1 MKPEYAE
8 RMALDRI
15 STLPQP
21 ILETVLSLLSTEEA
35 ARTSILSKEWRYR
48 WTTIPNLEFTL
59 RKRFSD
65 QKSDEESVMKYMDV
79 HDLHQVLL
87 LRQGPIHKLT
97 LSMEG
102 YWEDDDLFEFEQI
115 ILHLSRNHIV
125 RKLELDA
132 SELESLGYK
141 LPISVFALHHLK
153 ELDLFSFTIELP
165 SIFNGFGSLVKLNLT
180 DVKLSTKTLRRL
192 LSNCPSLESL
202 HVDIDESDDEC
213 TINELLKCLP
223 VIEELSI
230 SSDVCEWLVLDS
242 DPQELPI
249 SLVHLK
255 VLHLEGMSFTEDSKS
270 AFLLVLIK
278 CSPNLERICLN
289 MAWRS
294 KGDEEYP
301 AVKNEYSNVWLEH
314 LKELEI
320 SFWSRSHGMEL
331 LMEFG
336 KFILVRSPKL
346 KKVSIFGLD
355 DKCRESM
362 IVNTLLGAP
371 RASPAVNFKINYPV
385 PWSYPSTRTTPV

>member
-1 MKPEYAE
+1 MICCPFLLIIRFLQHRLVSIQTKEQLKMKPEYAE

-65 QKSDEESVMKYMDV
+65 QKSDEESVMKYMDL

-87 LRQGPIHKLT
+87 LRQGPIHELT

-202 HVDIDESDDEC
+202 HLVSTHLNIRSHVMDFLNLSEYNGVLQDIYKSDDEC

-230 SSDVCEWLVLDS
+230 SSDVCEV
-242 DPQELPI
+242 I
-249 SLVHLK
+249 
-255 VLHLEGMSFTEDSKS
+255 
-270 AFLLVLIK
+270 
-278 CSPNLERICLN
+278 
-289 MAWRS
+289 
-294 KGDEEYP
+294 
-301 AVKNEYSNVWLEH
+301 
-314 LKELEI
+314 
-320 SFWSRSHGMEL
+320 
-331 LMEFG
+331 
-336 KFILVRSPKL
+336 FIH
-346 KKVSIFGLD
+346 
-355 DKCRESM
+355 M
-362 IVNTLLGAP
+362 IYN
-371 RASPAVNFKINYPV
+371 
-385 PWSYPSTRTTPV
+385 

>member
-1 MKPEYAE
+1 MICCPFLLIIRFLQHCLVSIQTKEQLKMKPEYAE

-59 RKRFSD
+59 RKRFSELT
-65 QKSDEESVMKYMDV
+65 SDEESEMKYMDL

-87 LRQGPIHKLT
+87 LRQGPIHELT

-132 SELESLGYK
+132 SELESHGYK

-165 SIFNGFGSLVKLNLT
+165 SIFNGFGNLN
-180 DVKLSTKTLRRL
+180 DGEISTQTLRHL
-192 LSNCPSLESL
+192 LSNCPTLKSL
-202 HVDIDESDDEC
+202 HLYIGHSDDKC

-230 SSDVCEWLVLDS
+230 SSDVCELLVLDS

-249 SLVHLK
+249 SLIHLK
-255 VLHLEGMSFTEDSKS
+255 VLHLEGMSFIEDSKS

-289 MAWRS
+289 VN
-294 KGDEEYP
+294 DIT
-301 AVKNEYSNVWLEH
+301 
-314 LKELEI
+314 I
-320 SFWSRSHGMEL
+320 SC
-331 LMEFG
+331 
-336 KFILVRSPKL
+336 ILFV
-346 KKVSIFGLD
+346 
-355 DKCRESM
+355 
-362 IVNTLLGAP
+362 
-371 RASPAVNFKINYPV
+371 
-385 PWSYPSTRTTPV
+385 